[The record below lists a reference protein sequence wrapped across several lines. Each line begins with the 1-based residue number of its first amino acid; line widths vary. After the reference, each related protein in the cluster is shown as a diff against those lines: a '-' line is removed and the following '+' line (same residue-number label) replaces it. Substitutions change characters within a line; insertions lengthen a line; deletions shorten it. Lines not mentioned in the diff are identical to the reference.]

1 MRLADNLKALV
12 KMLLGPIGGR
22 GQVGKLALTFFDLQL
37 LLALFPLALH
47 LIASLRSSKR
57 RGNTAAISLRRGNSS
72 TDSFVS
78 TSVVLILSHFDCPLK
93 VFFKEV

>member
-1 MRLADNLKALV
+1 VRLADNLKALV

-47 LIASLRSSKR
+47 LIAAL
-57 RGNTAAISLRRGNSS
+57 
-72 TDSFVS
+72 F
-78 TSVVLILSHFDCPLK
+78 
-93 VFFKEV
+93 

>member
-47 LIASLRSSKR
+47 LIV
-57 RGNTAAISLRRGNSS
+57 RRGNSS